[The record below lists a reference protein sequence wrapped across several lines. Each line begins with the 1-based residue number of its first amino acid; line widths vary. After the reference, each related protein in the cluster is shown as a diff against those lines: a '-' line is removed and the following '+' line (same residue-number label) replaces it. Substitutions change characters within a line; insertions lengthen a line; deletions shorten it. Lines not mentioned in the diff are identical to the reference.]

1 MGSHGTGTQRLTNS
15 TSDRN
20 QEAEALTKKASIKEE
35 VLPIHSA
42 SESPSGGIFEPSDGM
57 LPDTKCKENSLTSS
71 TAWTT
76 PPDTELRDKQH
87 GRHALRWDSCR
98 PHLPDFGLT
107 SGSPSPGPW
116 RPASG
121 SRLLCP
127 FLRSPSPPPP
137 LILSHFAHTPLLRWV
152 LLHSLAVLWDTHVY
166 M

>member
-20 QEAEALTKKASIKEE
+20 QETETLTKKASIKEE

-42 SESPSGGIFEPSDGM
+42 SKSLSGGIFEPSDGT

-87 GRHALRWDSCR
+87 GRHALRWSSCR
-98 PHLPDFGLT
+98 PRIPDFGLA
-107 SGSPSPGPW
+107 SGSPLSVPGVLRLGLDFSVLSSAPAPLPLSW
-116 RPASG
+116 RIFPTH
-121 SRLLCP
+121 
-127 FLRSPSPPPP
+127 LRSVGYFC
-137 LILSHFAHTPLLRWV
+137 IL
-152 LLHSLAVLWDTHVY
+152 
-166 M
+166 